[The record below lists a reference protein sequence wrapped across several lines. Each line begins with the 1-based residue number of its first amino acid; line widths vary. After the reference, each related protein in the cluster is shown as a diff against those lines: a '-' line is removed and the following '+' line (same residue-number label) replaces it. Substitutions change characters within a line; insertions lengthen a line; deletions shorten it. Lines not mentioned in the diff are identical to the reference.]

1 MSHVLSH
8 WTQVFAR
15 FREASYPSRQ
25 LLRAAAFV
33 PFAFALSGCLGGGSE
48 GAAAAPSGNAPPV
61 AVPGPAPVGVP
72 SDNQSPTIVNQAP
85 EISGTPMLAVQAG
98 QLYSFT
104 PEATDA
110 DEDFLEFSIVNA
122 PDWAQF
128 SDETGT
134 LTGTP
139 EDGHVGES
147 DDITITVT
155 DGRDTRSI
163 GPFRIRIN
171 PRNQAPSPSNVAP
184 TLSGTPAGSV
194 NVNSPY
200 SFAPAAA
207 DADGDALS
215 FSISNRPS
223 WASFN
228 SRTGALSGTPGTA
241 NIGSY
246 ANIRITVSDGEATAS
261 IGPFSIQVR
270 GPSNAAPTI
279 SGTPAAAVQVGQ
291 AYAFTP
297 TARDSDSDTL
307 TFSIANL
314 PGWASFST
322 TDGRVSGTPSASHV
336 GSYPNIVITV
346 SDGRASASLKAF
358 AINVQAPANRAPT
371 ISGSPTTS
379 VNVGTAYSFQPNAA
393 DADGDTLGFT
403 IQNRPS
409 WASFNTS
416 TGRLSGTP
424 TQGGTHSN
432 IRISV
437 SDGRA
442 SATLAAFSITVNAPS
457 TPTNRAPTI
466 SGTPSTSVNVGSS
479 YSFTPSASDPDG
491 NALTFSIQNRPA
503 WASFNTSTGRLSGT
517 PNASNAGTFSNIT
530 ISASDGRTS
539 VSLPAFSIT
548 VRQSANGS
556 ATLSWQPPTQNEDGT
571 PLTNLG
577 GYRIS
582 YGSSPTNLTQHVE
595 LANPG
600 LSTYVVT
607 GLGSGTWHFALRAY
621 TTSGTE
627 SGLSN
632 TASKTIP

>member
-1 MSHVLSH
+1 
-8 WTQVFAR
+8 
-15 FREASYPSRQ
+15 
-25 LLRAAAFV
+25 
-33 PFAFALSGCLGGGSE
+33 LGGGSE
-48 GAAAAPSGNAPPV
+48 GAAATPTGNAPPV
-61 AVPGPAPVGVP
+61 AVPAPIGTP
-72 SDNQSPTIVNQAP
+72 PDNQSPTIVNQAP
-85 EISGTPMLAVQAG
+85 EISGTPTLAVQSG

-104 PEATDA
+104 PEASDA
-110 DEDFLEFSIVNA
+110 DEDFLEFSVINA

-139 EDGHVGES
+139 DDVHVGES
-147 DDITITVT
+147 EDITITVT

-163 GPFRIRIN
+163 GPFRIRVN
-171 PRNQAPSPSNVAP
+171 GRNQTPTPSNTPP
-184 TLSGTPAGSV
+184 TLTGTPAGSV
-194 NVNSPY
+194 NVSSPY
-200 SFAPAAA
+200 SFAPTAQ
-207 DADGDALS
+207 DADGNALS

-228 SRTGALSGTPGTA
+228 SRTGALSGTPSTT

-246 ANIRITVSDGEATAS
+246 SNIRITVSDGEATAS
-261 IGPFSIQVR
+261 IGPFAIQVR
-270 GPSNAAPTI
+270 GPNNAAPTI

-291 AYAFTP
+291 AYSFTP

-307 TFSIANL
+307 TFSITNL
-314 PGWASFST
+314 PGWASFSA
-322 TDGRVSGTPSASHV
+322 TDGRVTGTPAAAHV

-346 SDGRASASLKAF
+346 SDGRASASLRAF
-358 AINVQAPANRAPT
+358 AINVQAAQNSTPT
-371 ISGSPTTS
+371 ISGSPATS
-379 VNVGTAYSFQPNAA
+379 VNAGTAYSFQPSAT
-393 DADGDTLGFT
+393 DADQDTLGFT

-409 WASFNTS
+409 WASFDTA
-416 TGRLSGTP
+416 TGRLNGTP

-442 SATLAAFSITVNAPS
+442 SASLAAFSIRVNAPS

-466 SGTPSTSVNVGSS
+466 SGTPSANVNVGSS
-479 YSFTPSASDPDG
+479 YSFTPSAADADG
-491 NALTFSIQNRPA
+491 NALTFSIQNRPT

-517 PNASNAGTFSNIT
+517 PNAANAGAFSNI
-530 ISASDGRTS
+530 IIAVSDGTAS
-539 VSLPAFSIT
+539 VSLAAFSIT

-571 PLTNLG
+571 ALTNLS

-600 LSTYVVT
+600 LSSYVVT

-621 TTSGTE
+621 TSSGAE

-632 TASKTIP
+632 SASKTIP